1 MNQESKLKAIFE
13 DDDMGLLNVKPTPTA
28 AQNADQRLVA
38 SFEEINAFIDKNGR
52 EPEQGK
58 GVQEFTL
65 FTRLRGL
72 RESEEKMAM
81 LKDHDRHDLLDYEP
95 APVTTIEDVLADDA
109 LGLLDDDSEGL
120 YDLRHVTPAEDRAS
134 ADFVAK
140 RKRCRN
146 FGDYEKDF
154 KQVQNEL
161 EQGKRKLVPFS
172 QDVLRA
178 GDYFVYGGVLMYIES
193 ADIKKVTAHYKSGP
207 RTRIDGRT
215 RIIFE
220 NGTESNMLYRSAYKA
235 LLAKGKAVSRSD
247 ERVEYELMLKTGTV
261 AEEDVLSGYIY
272 VLRSLS
278 EKPEIRSIQNLYK
291 IGFSTVP
298 VAERVKNAKNEPT
311 YLMAGVELAFQ
322 PFACYN
328 MDSPQKVENLLH
340 RFFGKSCL
348 NVEVTD
354 KDGKIHSPRE
364 WFIAPIEVIQKA
376 VELLAAGTIADYRY
390 DEVRDE
396 VVMR

>member
-1 MNQESKLKAIFE
+1 
-13 DDDMGLLNVKPTPTA
+13 MGLLDVKPKATA
-28 AQNADQRLVA
+28 AQNADQRLLA
-38 SFEEINAFIDKNGR
+38 SFEEINAFVEKNGR

-65 FTRLRGL
+65 FTRLRGI

-81 LKDHDRHDLLDYEP
+81 LKGLDRFDLLDYEP
-95 APVTTIEDVLADDA
+95 APLTTIEDVLADDV
-109 LGLLDDDSEGL
+109 LGLLEDDSEGL

-146 FGDYEKDF
+146 FGDYEQDF
-154 KQVQNEL
+154 KLVQQEL
-161 EQGKRKLVPFS
+161 EAGKRKLVPFS

-247 ERVEYELMLKTGTV
+247 ERVEYELLVNTGTV
-261 AEEDVLSGYIY
+261 AEEDVLTGYIY
-272 VLRSLS
+272 VLRTLS
-278 EKPEIRSIQNLYK
+278 ENPEIRSIQNLYK

-298 VAERVKNAKNEPT
+298 VAERIRNARNEAT
-311 YLMAGVELAFQ
+311 YLMADVELALK

-328 MDSPQKVENLLH
+328 MDSPQKVESLLH

-348 NVEVTD
+348 DIEVKD
-354 KDGKIHSPRE
+354 KDGRRHLPRE

-390 DEVRDE
+390 DEVKDE
-396 VVMR
+396 VVLR